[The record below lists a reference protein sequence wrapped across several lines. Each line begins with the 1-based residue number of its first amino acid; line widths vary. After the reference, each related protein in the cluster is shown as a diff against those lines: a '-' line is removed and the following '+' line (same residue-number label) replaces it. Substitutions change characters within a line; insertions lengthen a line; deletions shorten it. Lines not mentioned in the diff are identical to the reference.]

1 MRLLGL
7 HLYFCFNP
15 GLKFKDQAV
24 ESVTGKSAD
33 RLRDHHVNLSR
44 HAAISS
50 LVSSEGIGSLSL
62 VSVFAARFDHLFK
75 LNNDS
80 YNYLLFVRL
89 INAHRVFV
97 MNGDRALFDS
107 CYRLTFLIQK
117 IESQTNNI
125 TLELPSQ
132 TLDIGNIFND
142 MKQLIGQSEAGSV
155 KLQDIT
161 PVLVCFIRTG
171 EYSIMEKVFKDT
183 TS

>member
-1 MRLLGL
+1 MSSLSTTLNNPYPSSGGYAITTTGSCHSAAFAKTMALL
-7 HLYFCFNP
+7 
-15 GLKFKDQAV
+15 D
-24 ESVTGKSAD
+24 
-33 RLRDHHVNLSR
+33 
-44 HAAISS
+44 ISS
-50 LVSSEGIGSLSL
+50 LVSSEGTGSLSL
-62 VSVFAARFDHLFK
+62 VSVFVTRFDHLFE

-80 YNYLLFVRL
+80 YYYLLFVRL

-97 MNGDRALFDS
+97 MNGDRSLFDS

-155 KLQDIT
+155 CHSNKMLFVEADRLFLQMSNYIS
-161 PVLVCFIRTG
+161 V
-171 EYSIMEKVFKDT
+171 SIHDL
-183 TS
+183 SLAL